1 MGALDLLLACEAP
14 VESVQI
20 AGNTFYLTSMTGG
33 ARDQAMSMYQK
44 QKDPTTF
51 VVCCCLCNKDG
62 VREDPDGRKYG
73 EFKQV
78 SSHVLQDLSEV
89 AMRLRG
95 FGGDEP
101 EGNQSDATGS
111 S

>member
-1 MGALDLLLACEAP
+1 MGALDLLLACKAP
-14 VESVQI
+14 VESVEI

-44 QKDPTTF
+44 HKDPTTF

-62 VREDPDGRKYG
+62 VREDPEGRKYG

-78 SSHVLQDLSEV
+78 SSHVLQDLTEV
-89 AMRLRG
+89 AMRLSG
-95 FGGDEP
+95 FGGDDS
-101 EGNQSDATGS
+101 EGNPSGDTGLS
-111 S
+111 